1 MSSSCQKWSEVCRTA
16 DSCCP
21 VMGLRI
27 VCAQHLEICGKK
39 TCCITEVEEQQE
51 RQAAINRNRNP
62 KLTGFWDML
71 NGEEKKNDKDKSTF
85 YI

>member
-1 MSSSCQKWSEVCRTA
+1 MSSCQKRSEVCRTA

-62 KLTGFWDML
+62 KSKRFWRLLLD
-71 NGEEKKNDKDKSTF
+71 NEED
-85 YI
+85 